1 MQRAQTLQVPR
12 LGDNPKLECENLW
25 SDFFGLAGCALCASD
40 ACKSRGA
47 WCAMPAND
55 TAWLLLHT
63 LAANDNTPCPLDYED
78 FDPATIPLFDDEN
91 PLDVATIMELLSR

>member
-1 MQRAQTLQVPR
+1 
-12 LGDNPKLECENLW
+12 
-25 SDFFGLAGCALCASD
+25 
-40 ACKSRGA
+40 
-47 WCAMPAND
+47 MPAND
-55 TAWLLLHT
+55 TAWLLLRT